1 MYKNGVKN
9 RSRRPGMK
17 RHKSKRVHKHESQG
31 IKPTRSIIR
40 MEGKFLHGTRGKET
54 RGARGNKKY

>member
-1 MYKNGVKN
+1 
-9 RSRRPGMK
+9 MK
-17 RHKSKRVHKHESQG
+17 HRKSKRVHKHESQG
-31 IKPTRSIIR
+31 TKPMRSLIR